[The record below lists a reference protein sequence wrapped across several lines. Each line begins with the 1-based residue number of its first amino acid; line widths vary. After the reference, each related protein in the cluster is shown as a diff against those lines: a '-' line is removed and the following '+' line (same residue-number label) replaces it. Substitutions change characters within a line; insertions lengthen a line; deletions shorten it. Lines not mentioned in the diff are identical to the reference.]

1 MAKINLSLLG
11 KAWERIKAGF
21 DWFTN
26 KAVLSTRTPVSN
38 SYRYRL
44 LNRELSDPASQAKF
58 PTGTYLDKMPG
69 IPKPQVVQ
77 TTKPYVIENL
87 PGYMIR
93 SLMRENPLQKQLSK
107 QGTIS
112 VNSILAHAQ
121 KGSAMEK
128 EIINKV
134 LQEQFAGQ
142 DRIDYNAFR
151 RAVQNYIPQYNR
163 VPQAKY
169 STYGM
174 QRIGFNES
182 KQPDGAGRIL
192 SYVPGVRTATFTFE
206 SPGIKG
212 NTQHYEGSPIGHS
225 RTYTTPEEPGVLHVM
240 ESQSDWAQ
248 GPRGLKRSEK
258 LALANI
264 DEEIAHI
271 KSGGEPRGFDD
282 LPTLEKK
289 KREIISAANARKGD
303 LQQEYMKDTYLERQ
317 LQENLKYAAENGQTK
332 MRYPTR
338 ETAAKIEGYLPSKSR
353 FFDKSGNE
361 VNEGTARG
369 YDTVLQKMHEIDKK
383 IENLKKEIDSVGNVQ
398 FLGNLDA
405 YQDFINWLDGNIAYM
420 RAEEHSPSDLKSALA
435 IRDRESKRLKWM
447 REHPKEVEDFAKQ
460 LETLQNEHFGLES
473 LPVESKL
480 QPGYTAVFEYR
491 PEFQTILKKYQ
502 DFPKQYRKLFGGE
515 DVRTITDPK
524 GNTWY
529 EVDVPNNYL
538 NMEWQYKQ
546 GGTINYLNYF

>member
-11 KAWERIKAGF
+11 KAWKRIKTGL
-21 DWFTN
+21 DWFAN

-38 SYRYRL
+38 SYRP
-44 LNRELSDPASQAKF
+44 LNRELSAPASQTKV

-69 IPKPQVVQ
+69 MPKPQVVQ

-93 SLMRENPLQKQLSK
+93 SLMRENPLEKQLSK

-112 VNSILAHAQ
+112 INSILAHAQ
-121 KGSAMEK
+121 KGNAMEK

-151 RAVQNYIPQYNR
+151 RAVQKQIPQYNR
-163 VPQAKY
+163 VPQTDY
-169 STYGM
+169 NTYGM
-174 QRIGFNES
+174 ERLGFKES
-182 KQPDGAGRIL
+182 KQPDGAGGII

-212 NTQHYEGSPIGHS
+212 NTTHYKGSPIGHS
-225 RTYTTPEEPGVLHVM
+225 RTYTTPEEPSVLHVM

-248 GPRGLKRSEK
+248 RSRGLTRTEK

-282 LPTLEKK
+282 LPALEKK
-289 KREIISAANARKGD
+289 KQKIISEANARKGD
-303 LQQEYMKDTYLERQ
+303 LQQEYLKDTYLERQ
-317 LQENLKYAAENGQTK
+317 LQENLLYAAENGHTK
-332 MRYPTR
+332 MRYPAR
-338 ETAAKIEGYLPSKSR
+338 ETAAKIEGYQKVV
-353 FFDKSGNE
+353 D
-361 VNEGTARG
+361 GTAW
-369 YDTVLQKMHEIDKK
+369 YK
-383 IENLKKEIDSVGNVQ
+383 IEADEASEMSALNESTKHDEWYSELRDLDARWEKLTPKEKARYDYLRKMDKEYLAKFREIRNKASERKKELINNSTNYSSKDEGI
-398 FLGNLDA
+398 LRKYDA
-405 YQDFINWLDGNIAYM
+405 
-420 RAEEHSPSDLKSALA
+420 
-435 IRDRESKRLKWM
+435 
-447 REHPKEVEDFAKQ
+447 
-460 LETLQNEHFGLES
+460 
-473 LPVESKL
+473 
-480 QPGYTAVFEYR
+480 
-491 PEFQTILKKYQ
+491 
-502 DFPKQYRKLFGGE
+502 FPKIYQKLYKDA
-515 DVRTITDPK
+515 DVRIVTDPK

-546 GGTINYLNYF
+546 GGSINYLNYF